1 MTKSTSHTRIVQIPD
16 PETIQ
21 GGRLDSLCVE
31 MVGKRRD
38 LIMDF
43 QGFVPSK
50 PSLILMEQD
59 IVYERLEGHFTPRRL
74 HFVSISDLKQTGL
87 YQNLDALP
95 PLHEART
102 IRDILAFRPIERGG
116 VYVILINSA
125 PDGTELEFH
134 AQKMIAEPRKGKR
147 EPIEFVRD
155 WSAAPSMPARLV
167 PETKS
172 LYRQFGGDPIT
183 IRVNGKIQKRRLFIG
198 GLDKQSETRPN
209 VDAVLNLSES
219 PSRWLTAGAPDPR
232 DRWEN
237 KGEGRDG
244 MSLEE
249 IAAEA
254 MWTLERLNQGQRVLV
269 HCAAGMNR
277 SSTICCAAL
286 ILQEKLSAE
295 QALARVRERHP
306 WARPDSLHWL
316 KLRWLASAIQ
326 KT

>member
-1 MTKSTSHTRIVQIPD
+1 MPASHTRIVQIPE

-21 GGRLDSLCVE
+21 GGRLDSLRVE
-31 MVGKRRD
+31 AVGKRRD

-50 PSLILMEQD
+50 PSLMLMEQD
-59 IVYERLEGHFTPRRL
+59 VLYERLKGHFVPRRL
-74 HFVSISDLKQTGL
+74 RFTGVTNLKQTGL

-125 PDGTELEFH
+125 PEGTELEFH

-147 EPIEFVRD
+147 EPIQFLRD

-172 LYRQFGGDPIT
+172 LYRKFGGDPIA
-183 IRVNGKIQKRRLFIG
+183 IRVNGKIQTRRLFIG
-198 GLDKQSETRPN
+198 GLDKQNETRPN

-219 PSRWLTAGAPDPR
+219 PSRWLTAGASDPR

-237 KGEGRDG
+237 KGEGHNG
-244 MSLEE
+244 MNLEE
-249 IAAEA
+249 ITAEA
-254 MWTLERLNQGQRVLV
+254 MWALERLNAGQRVLV
-269 HCAAGMNR
+269 HCVAGMNR
-277 SSTICCAAL
+277 SPTICCAAL
-286 ILQEKLSAE
+286 ILQEKLTAE

-316 KLRWLASAIQ
+316 KLRWLASAI
-326 KT
+326 KK

>member
-1 MTKSTSHTRIVQIPD
+1 MTKPTSHTRIVQIPD

-21 GGRLDSLCVE
+21 GGRLDSLRVE
-31 MVGKRRD
+31 TVGKRRN

-50 PSLILMEQD
+50 PSLMLMEQN
-59 IVYERLEGHFTPRRL
+59 ILYERLKGYFVPRRL
-74 HFVSISDLKQTGL
+74 RFVGVSDLKQTGL
-87 YQNLDALP
+87 YENLDALP

-102 IRDILAFRPIERGG
+102 IRDILTFRPIERGG

-134 AQKMIAEPRKGKR
+134 AQRMIAEPRKGKR

-172 LYRQFGGDPIT
+172 LYRQFGGDPIA
-183 IRVNGKIQKRRLFIG
+183 IRLDGKIQTRRLFIG
-198 GLDKQSETRPN
+198 GLDKQGETRPS

-219 PSRWLTAGAPDPR
+219 PSRWLRAGSPDPR

-249 IAAEA
+249 ITAEA

-269 HCAAGMNR
+269 HCVAGMNR

-286 ILQEKLSAE
+286 IFQEKLSAE
-295 QALARVRERHP
+295 QALERVRERHP